1 MGRVPGAGGLD
12 RKISPVQVTGIALGV
27 DRLVTLLRGK
37 DSIREVI
44 AFPKT
49 QKATCLM
56 TEAPSGVDV
65 KQLRELSIRVTA
77 PEKK

>member
-1 MGRVPGAGGLD
+1 MLFSGA
-12 RKISPVQVTGIALGV
+12 KS
-27 DRLVTLLRGK
+27 LR
-37 DSIREVI
+37 DVI